1 LSVKENKNRKIE
13 AENLILTALKSPQV
27 INLEEIMLLDA
38 VKELKES
45 SKELFNLVDIVVSSD
60 MTNFKKELEK
70 FSKLLEAHKV
80 SK

>member
-1 LSVKENKNRKIE
+1 MSVKENKNRKIE